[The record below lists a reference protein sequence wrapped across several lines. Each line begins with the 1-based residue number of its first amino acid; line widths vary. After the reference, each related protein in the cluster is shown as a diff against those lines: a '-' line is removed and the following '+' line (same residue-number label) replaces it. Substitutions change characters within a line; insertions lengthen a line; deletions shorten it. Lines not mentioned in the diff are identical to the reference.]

1 MFELYFD
8 DLKPEAQKRFLAASG
23 LTSAA
28 AGNYDVLPIVSL
40 PVDRVDRNDEEGE

>member
-8 DLKPEAQKRFLAASG
+8 DLKPDAQAQFLAACR

-28 AGNYDVLPIVSL
+28 EGNYDVFPIVSL
-40 PVDRVDRNDEEGE
+40 PVDENDEEGE